1 MNDIVIPEDLP
12 DLNEPPYRGSFMQ
25 LFLLNEGKTVKIDF
39 LIGSSTLTSQTGIIH
54 AVTTQYV
61 VLYQPGRDT
70 YVACD
75 NFSIKFV
82 TFL

>member
-1 MNDIVIPEDLP
+1 MNSIVIPENLP
-12 DLNEPPYRGSFMQ
+12 DLDAQPYRGSFQQ

-39 LIGSSTLTSQTGIIH
+39 LVGSSTLTSQTGVVY

-61 VLYQPGRDT
+61 VLYQPARDT

>member
-1 MNDIVIPEDLP
+1 MPIEIPTNIP
-12 DLNEPPYRGSFMQ
+12 DLNEQPYRGSFQQ
-25 LFLLNEGKTVKIDF
+25 LMEANLGRNVKIDF
-39 LIGSSTLTSQTGIIH
+39 LVGSSNLVSQTGIIH
-54 AVTTQYV
+54 AVATQYV
-61 VLYQPGRDT
+61 VLRNMMRDT

>member
-1 MNDIVIPEDLP
+1 MPIEIPTNIP
-12 DLNEPPYRGSFMQ
+12 YLNEQPYRGSFQQ
-25 LFLLNEGKTVKIDF
+25 LMEANLGRNVKIDF
-39 LIGSSTLTSQTGIIH
+39 LVGSSNLVSQTGIIH
-54 AVTTQYV
+54 AVSTQYV
-61 VLYQPGRDT
+61 VLRNMMRDT

>member
-1 MNDIVIPEDLP
+1 MSIVIPENLP
-12 DLNEPPYRGSFMQ
+12 DIDDQPYRGSFQQ
-25 LFLLNEGKTVKIDF
+25 LFMANVGKRVRIDF
-39 LIGSSTLTSQTGIIH
+39 LIGSSNMTSQTGVIY

-61 VLYQPGRDT
+61 VLRNISQDS